1 VKWSDLTAEHNGM
14 RVKVSSMGTPQHPQE
29 YIETTGTVV
38 LVENGHVPILSNL
51 DPPWSSSAIA
61 NFADWFNVEILD

>member
-1 VKWSDLTAEHNGM
+1 
-14 RVKVSSMGTPQHPQE
+14 MGTPQHPQE
-29 YIETTGTVV
+29 YIETTGTIV

-61 NFADWFNVEILD
+61 NFADWFDVEILE